1 MTDYPTTRFVFDR
14 KNTATNEKK
23 ALIQV
28 EILFQRKKKY
38 ISTGVKVFKNQY
50 NKKEFV
56 CNCFEMVAL
65 NKRINA
71 VKERIDNFIS
81 SLMEK
86 NEPFTFE
93 KLESFLDYEDKK
105 EMKFLE
111 YILMRIDQ
119 RNDIRDSTKKNH
131 KKLINSLEQYGKIIY
146 FSDLTKKNIIGYDE
160 FLHQQNI
167 KQTTICSYHK
177 FMKTY
182 IHDAIKHELI
192 SADPY
197 IGIKIVKGESEIG
210 RFLSEKEFQ
219 ALKAAELPTE
229 SLKKVRDLFV
239 IQCLT
244 GLSFSDLMNF
254 DFSRIEEIDGHH
266 YINAKRN
273 KTGIEYCAVLLPDV
287 MEIVKRY
294 GDNLPK
300 FSIQQYNMRLKL
312 IADYAGINK
321 DIASHWGRR
330 TCGMLLLNRGVSMEV
345 VSKVL
350 GHSSIRT
357 TESVYAKLL
366 PKRHYKIF
374 CVNVKYRIQ
383 NRVLYFLFYIFTPK
397 E

>member
-1 MTDYPTTRFVFDR
+1 MADYPTTRFVFDR

-38 ISTGVKVFKNQY
+38 VSTGVKVFKNQY

-86 NEPFTFE
+86 NEPFSFD
-93 KLESFLDYEDKK
+93 KLKNFLDSEDKR

-111 YILMRIDQ
+111 YVLMRIDQ
-119 RNDIRDSTKKNH
+119 RKDIRDSTKKNH
-131 KKLINSLEQYGKIIY
+131 RKLIGSLEEYGKIIY

-167 KQTTICSYHK
+167 KQTTISSYHK
-177 FMKTY
+177 FLKTY

-192 SADPY
+192 SSDPY
-197 IGIKIVKGESEIG
+197 IGIKIVKGESEKG

-219 ALKAAELPTE
+219 ALRAVELPTD

-244 GLSFSDLMNF
+244 GLSFSDLMSF
-254 DFSRIEEIDGHH
+254 DFSKINVMDGHH

-273 KTGIEYCAVLLPDV
+273 KTGIEYCTVLLPEV
-287 MEIVKRY
+287 MEIVKHY
-294 GDNLPK
+294 NGKLPK
-300 FSIQQYNMRLKL
+300 FSNQQYNMRLKL
-312 IADYAGINK
+312 VAGYAGINK

-366 PKRHYKIF
+366 PKTIVREVTKKI
-374 CVNVKYRIQ
+374 Q
-383 NRVLYFLFYIFTPK
+383 D
-397 E
+397 